1 VLYKRIVGDALDA
14 GLLRS
19 DELVGETD
27 EGVLFRI
34 GERARADGGGE
45 AAARVGGWVDDL
57 RLRRLPK
64 RAGEV
69 VAADLS
75 EPAGEWVEMD
85 SPLKRRVEES
95 LATTLE
101 LPPGGVFLDYP
112 EKLEMFG
119 LDLLVVRRGGRVARL
134 GPGGQAGL
142 IGLPRVSNELYRTAR
157 VMRLFTHGERRTVAA
172 GALAALAMLNAGEIE
187 ERLAKGSFDV

>member
-1 VLYKRIVGDALDA
+1 
-14 GLLRS
+14 
-19 DELVGETD
+19 
-27 EGVLFRI
+27 
-34 GERARADGGGE
+34 
-45 AAARVGGWVDDL
+45 
-57 RLRRLPK
+57 
-64 RAGEV
+64 
-69 VAADLS
+69 
-75 EPAGEWVEMD
+75 MD

-187 ERLAKGSFDV
+187 ERLAKGSFEV